1 MRNNLERF
9 VRDNRNEFDADA
21 PSDALWERIEKEL
34 PISDSGM
41 LKRTTPV
48 RSIKWKWLSVAAAAV
63 LLIVAGAIYFTQQTD
78 KSQQQLV
85 TNEKTKPGSTDAD
98 HNWEIESIDP
108 DYAKQVAQFTTVI
121 DQKQVELQALQKD
134 DPTLY
139 RQFSNDI
146 AKLDSTYGL
155 LKKQLPVNPNKEEL
169 LQAMIYNLQLQVD
182 LLNQQLTIIQKIKTV
197 NSKSL

>member
-9 VRDNRNEFDADA
+9 VRDNRNEFDGDA
-21 PSDALWERIEKEL
+21 PSDALWERIEKGL
-34 PISDSGM
+34 PVTDSGIVKEPA
-41 LKRTTPV
+41 LL
-48 RSIKWKWLSVAAAAV
+48 RSVKWRWISVAAAAV
-63 LLIVAGAIYFTQQTD
+63 LLMVAGAIYFVGHTD
-78 KSQQQLV
+78 KSQQGLV
-85 TNEKTKPGSTDAD
+85 KNETIQPGATDKD

-121 DQKQVELQALQKD
+121 DQKQLELQALQKD
-134 DPTLY
+134 DPSLY

-155 LKKQLPVNPNKEEL
+155 LKTQLPVNPNKEEL

-182 LLNQQLTIIQKIKTV
+182 LLNQQLTIIQKIKSV

>member
-9 VRDNRNEFDADA
+9 VRDNRNEFDSDA
-21 PSDALWERIEKEL
+21 PSDALWERIKKDL
-34 PISDSGM
+34 PANDSGIV
-41 LKRTTPV
+41 KENAPV
-48 RSIKWKWLSVAAAAV
+48 RSIKWKWISVAAAAV
-63 LLIVAGAIYFTQQTD
+63 LLIVAGAVYVTINTGKPEQGLAKND
-78 KSQQQLV
+78 KSNSGGRD
-85 TNEKTKPGSTDAD
+85 TEHSWDIA
-98 HNWEIESIDP
+98 SIDP

-121 DQKQVELQALQKD
+121 DQKQLELQTLQKD
-134 DPTLY
+134 DPGLY

-182 LLNQQLTIIQKIKTV
+182 LLNQQLTIIQKIKSV